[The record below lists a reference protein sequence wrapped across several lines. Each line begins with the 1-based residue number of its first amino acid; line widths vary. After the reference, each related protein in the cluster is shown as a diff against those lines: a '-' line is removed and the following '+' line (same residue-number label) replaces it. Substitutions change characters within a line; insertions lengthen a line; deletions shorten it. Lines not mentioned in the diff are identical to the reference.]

1 MRSDDRFS
9 NGTALSQ
16 WIFTQL
22 AGESLSEK
30 EPLNG
35 PCGRPCFQIL
45 LGVGLPQLVNVIHIC
60 LGDCLLGVP
69 FDMVLPAASKNVP
82 TLWLDAAD
90 KAKRFVYGDLKSCGH
105 LVLQQILPI
114 TKVNGIS
121 LRSQLKLILSFSC
134 QVAAV

>member
-1 MRSDDRFS
+1 MNRFRVRSDDRFS

-45 LGVGLPQLVNVIHIC
+45 LGVGLPQLV
-60 LGDCLLGVP
+60 LGVP